1 MTSEPNSPSGL
12 AGVVAA
18 RTALSRIDGE
28 TGRLWYSGYDIHSL
42 ASSSSFTEVLYL
54 LWYGALPTRVEL
66 VAFEGLLAAERQLP
80 EAVYAVLRELP
91 ARTVPISALRTA
103 VSTLGCIDPDEESNE
118 RDANLRKAARL
129 VAQMPTAVAAQH
141 RIREG
146 LDPIAPD
153 PELSHAANFLFMLS
167 GERPGETAERAL
179 DTSLVLYLEHGL
191 NASTFACRIVA
202 STLSDMHSAVTAGI
216 GALKG
221 PLHGGAN
228 QRAMEMLREIEDE
241 AAAEAWVDQA
251 LAEGRKIMG
260 FGHRV
265 YRTEDPRATHLRRM
279 SEELARAGGDSRV
292 HDVARRVEETM
303 LDRKGI
309 PCNVDFYCATVYDS
323 IGLPLD
329 LYTPLFAIGRVGG
342 WAGHVMEQ
350 HEDNRLIRPRA
361 EFVGDVDRHYVRL
374 EDRR

>member
-1 MTSEPNSPSGL
+1 MTSEPNSPGGL

-28 TGRLWYSGYDIHSL
+28 TGRLWYRGYDIHSL
-42 ASSSSFTEVLYL
+42 AASSSFTEVLYL
-54 LWYGALPTRVEL
+54 LWYGELPTRVEL
-66 VAFEGLLAAERQLP
+66 IAFEGLLAGK
-80 EAVYAVLRELP
+80 RELP
-91 ARTVPISALRTA
+91 ETVHAILHELPSDTVPMAALRTA
-103 VSTLGCIDPDEESNE
+103 VSAMGCVDPDSESNE
-118 RDANLRKAARL
+118 RAANLGKATRL
-129 VAQMPTAVAAQH
+129 VAQLPTAVAAQY
-141 RIREG
+141 RIRQG
-146 LDPIAPD
+146 RTPIGPD
-153 PELSHAANFLFMLS
+153 SELSHAANFLYMLT
-167 GERPGETAERAL
+167 GERPGATAERAL

-221 PLHGGAN
+221 PLHGGTN
-228 QRAMEMLREIEDE
+228 QRAMEMLLEIEDE
-241 AAAEAWVDQA
+241 AAAEAWIDQA
-251 LAEGRKIMG
+251 LADGRKVMG

-279 SEELARAGGDSRV
+279 SEDLAEDRGDSRV
-292 HDVARRVEETM
+292 HDMARRVEETM

-323 IGLPLD
+323 LGLPLD

-361 EFVGDVDRHYVRL
+361 EFVGAVDRHYVRL

>member
-28 TGRLWYSGYDIHSL
+28 TGRLWYRGYDIHSL
-42 ASSSSFTEVLYL
+42 ASSSRFSEVLYL

-91 ARTVPISALRTA
+91 AGTVPISALRTA
-103 VSTLGCIDPDEESNE
+103 VSTLGCVDPDAESNE

-251 LAEGRKIMG
+251 LAEGRKVMG

-279 SEELARAGGDSRV
+279 SEELTRAGGDRLV
-292 HDVARRVEETM
+292 HDVAHRVEETM

>member
-1 MTSEPNSPSGL
+1 MTSEPNSPGGL

-28 TGRLWYSGYDIHSL
+28 TGRLWYRGYDIHLL
-42 ASSSSFTEVLYL
+42 AASSSFTEVLYL
-54 LWYGALPTRVEL
+54 LWYGELPTRVEL
-66 VAFEGLLAAERQLP
+66 VAFEGLLAGEREIP
-80 EAVYAVLRELP
+80 ETVHAILHELP
-91 ARTVPISALRTA
+91 SDTVPMAALRTA
-103 VSTLGCIDPDEESNE
+103 VSALGCVDPDSESNE
-118 RDANLRKAARL
+118 RAANLGKATRL
-129 VAQMPTAVAAQH
+129 VAQLPTAVAAQY
-141 RIREG
+141 RIRQG
-146 LDPIAPD
+146 LKPIGPD
-153 PELSHAANFLFMLS
+153 SELSHAANFLYMLT

-179 DTSLVLYLEHGL
+179 DTSLLLYLEHGL

-202 STLSDMHSAVTAGI
+202 STLSDMHSALTAGI

-228 QRAMEMLREIEDE
+228 QRAMEMLLEIEDE

-251 LAEGRKIMG
+251 LADGRKVMG

-279 SEELARAGGDSRV
+279 SEDLAEARGDRRV
-292 HDVARRVEETM
+292 HDMARRVEETM

-323 IGLPLD
+323 LGLPLD

-361 EFVGDVDRHYVRL
+361 EFVGAVDRHYVRL

>member
-1 MTSEPNSPSGL
+1 MTSEPNSPGGL

-18 RTALSRIDGE
+18 RTELSRIDGE
-28 TGRLWYSGYDIHSL
+28 TGRLWYRGYDIHSL
-42 ASSSSFTEVLYL
+42 ASSSSFTDVLYL

-66 VAFEGLLAAERQLP
+66 IAFEGLLAAARQLP
-80 EAVYAVLRELP
+80 ESVYAVLRELP
-91 ARTVPISALRTA
+91 PATIPISALRTV
-103 VSTLGCIDPDEESNE
+103 VSALGCIDPDEESNDRE
-118 RDANLRKAARL
+118 ANLRKAARL
-129 VAQMPTAVAAQH
+129 VAQMPTAVAAQY
-141 RIREG
+141 RIRER
-146 LDPIAPD
+146 LEPIAPD
-153 PELSHAANFLFMLS
+153 PELSHAANFLYMLS

-179 DTSLVLYLEHGL
+179 DTSMLLYLEHGL

-228 QRAMEMLREIEDE
+228 QRAMEMLREIGDE
-241 AAAEAWVDQA
+241 SAAEAWVDRA
-251 LAEGRKIMG
+251 LGEGRKVMG

-279 SEELARAGGDSRV
+279 SEELTPEGEDSRV
-292 HDVARRVEETM
+292 HDLARRVEETM

-323 IGLPLD
+323 LDLPLD

-361 EFVGDVDRHYVRL
+361 EFIGAVDRHYVRL